1 MFCDHACLQADIFSF
16 FFMSKATGMEMALVR
31 RYIRSC
37 EIPEVSMSVTS
48 PKLPTSQIPDNGG
61 VSSTSME
68 AKCSLKSPSTV
79 AVLPRPCN
87 SMSPV
92 AGEVPPERGG
102 VGKWLL
108 VDKLNLTMKL
118 VDDHDFS
125 STRSYPNSYEFCQ
138 HEWSAVE
145 SEVFK
150 LLRERSGHDCFWLL
164 QERTAI
170 PVNNPPKK
178 KTGSQSQW
186 NQDWCSYPPYF
197 RTKVGNKFEETGF
210 EYKCDHRLQT
220 GCPCKLKISR
230 VWAKTGDHY
239 EVWVNDVHAR
249 HGCNHT
255 LTTNGLDGNLQM
267 STTPSL
273 HAALK
278 TFIQRFLLD
287 ASRAQPWSAM
297 KEKAEQK
304 VFSGTHLH
312 CTKGHMKRDLLL
324 SHGGNQ
330 KKYLAQPTCKHMHI
344 INSLLQSMSPHDSR
358 ASIVRSGVPDREIW
372 SLVSARKEQY
382 HKNLEHASD
391 IPADGLYYRF
401 VDKYHSIATQLLD
414 GGVNQMHPGNFS
426 ILVNKQAE
434 RYVGVCG
441 FALSSNYC

>member
-125 STRSYPNSYEFCQ
+125 STRSHPNSYEFCQ

-170 PVNNPPKK
+170 PVNNPKK
-178 KTGSQSQW
+178 K
-186 NQDWCSYPPYF
+186 
-197 RTKVGNKFEETGF
+197 
-210 EYKCDHRLQT
+210 
-220 GCPCKLKISR
+220 KL
-230 VWAKTGDHY
+230 V
-239 EVWVNDVHAR
+239 
-249 HGCNHT
+249 
-255 LTTNGLDGNLQM
+255 
-267 STTPSL
+267 
-273 HAALK
+273 
-278 TFIQRFLLD
+278 
-287 ASRAQPWSAM
+287 ASR
-297 KEKAEQK
+297 
-304 VFSGTHLH
+304 SGIKIGVHVRRIFVRKLGTSSRRQ
-312 CTKGHMKRDLLL
+312 GL
-324 SHGGNQ
+324 SINATTA
-330 KKYLAQPTCKHMHI
+330 YRLVVLA
-344 INSLLQSMSPHDSR
+344 N
-358 ASIVRSGVPDREIW
+358 
-372 SLVSARKEQY
+372 
-382 HKNLEHASD
+382 
-391 IPADGLYYRF
+391 
-401 VDKYHSIATQLLD
+401 
-414 GGVNQMHPGNFS
+414 
-426 ILVNKQAE
+426 
-434 RYVGVCG
+434 
-441 FALSSNYC
+441 